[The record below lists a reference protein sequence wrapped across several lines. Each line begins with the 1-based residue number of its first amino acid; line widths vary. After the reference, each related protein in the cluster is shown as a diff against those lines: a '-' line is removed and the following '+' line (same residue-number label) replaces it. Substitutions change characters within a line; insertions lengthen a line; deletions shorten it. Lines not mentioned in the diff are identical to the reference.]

1 MPINISAERD
11 RVPEALQ
18 LRVRDVVDER
28 VREAL
33 RAQESKGEPSLTK
46 IESML
51 AGAKARGTP
60 PDIPRSTAFRIGR
73 DLTLMRGCHRTCAIY
88 LLNPPAFELLTIVV
102 PDDEAWSAYFDPR
115 LAVS

>member
-1 MPINISAERD
+1 MPIDISAERD
-11 RVPEALQ
+11 RIPEALQ
-18 LRVRDVVDER
+18 LRVRDIDDKR

-33 RAQESKGEPSLTK
+33 RTQESKGEPSLTK

-51 AGAKARGTP
+51 ARANVRGKP

-73 DLTLMRGCHRTCAIY
+73 DLTLMKGCHRTCALY
-88 LLNPPAFELLTIVV
+88 LLDPPAFELLTVV
-102 PDDEAWSAYFDPR
+102 APDDEAWPAYFDPR